1 MISDYFKISNL
12 NIFNKFRI
20 EVSVRMLTY
29 SFSDTGSDSLYQHL
43 YKCIKNDILSRNLRA
58 GEKLPSKRS
67 FAKNLGISVI
77 TVENAYAQLIS
88 EGYLYSVPKKGFFVS
103 DISALPPCAAFGQ
116 STPARS
122 LSGAAFDQN
131 SSVRSLS
138 GTAFRQSGTARSL
151 SDAAFGQ
158 SSTAQSLPDAARLP
172 GSAGVAGHPAPC
184 IDLTGNRTDIRN
196 FPFSI
201 WAKLAREVLNE
212 SRQELVTNPPC
223 GGVMK
228 LRRAIVRH
236 LRDFRGIIVTP
247 EQIIMGAGTEYL
259 YSLLI
264 QLLGFDKT
272 YAVEDPGYRKI
283 ARIYGKHRVSCCH
296 IPLDA
301 SGVCVPALEASGA
314 DVLHLSPSHHFP
326 TGLVTPIS
334 RRYELLGWAARA
346 EDRYIIE
353 DDYDSEFRM
362 SGNPIPAMQSID
374 LSEKVIYINTFTKTL
389 ASTVRIS
396 YMILPRHLADRFYR
410 ELSFYSCTV
419 SNFEQY
425 TLAHFIENGSFE
437 KHLNR
442 MRSYYHKKRDMLIDR
457 IRRSELAPFAAIR
470 EENSGLHFI
479 LELQTAL
486 SDAEVCERALQK
498 GLRIAALSGFYA
510 QLAPGIEHRFIVN
523 YSALPEEQIDE
534 AIRILC
540 DILNENTE
548 AETSQTAEQS

>member
-1 MISDYFKISNL
+1 MSILNL
-12 NIFNKFRI
+12 FNKSRI
-20 EVSVRMLTY
+20 EVHGKMLTY

-43 YKCIKNDILSRNLRA
+43 YKCIKNDILARNLRA

-103 DISALPPCAAFGQ
+103 DISMLPSGAAFGQ
-116 STPARS
+116 NST
-122 LSGAAFDQN
+122 
-131 SSVRSLS
+131 
-138 GTAFRQSGTARSL
+138 TRSL
-151 SDAAFGQ
+151 SDAARQTNITNSARMSNSADVGDTTELTGL
-158 SSTAQSLPDAARLP
+158 SSPL
-172 GSAGVAGHPAPC
+172 
-184 IDLTGNRTDIRN
+184 IDLTSNQTDIRN

-201 WAKLAREVLNE
+201 WAKLVREVLNE
-212 SRQELVTNPPC
+212 NQQELVTNPPC
-223 GGVMK
+223 GGVRE
-228 LRRAIVRH
+228 LRSAIARH
-236 LRDFRGIIVTP
+236 LKDFRGISVAP

-283 ARIYGKHRVSCCH
+283 ARIYEKHRVACRH
-296 IPLDA
+296 VPLDE
-301 SGVCVPALEASGA
+301 SGVCVSALEESGA

-334 RRYELLGWAARA
+334 RRYELLGWASRA
-346 EDRYIIE
+346 GSRYLIE

-362 SGNPIPAMQSID
+362 SGNPIPALQSID
-374 LSEKVIYINTFTKTL
+374 LSEKVVYINTFTKTL

-442 MRSYYHKKRDMLIDR
+442 MRSYYHKKRDLLIDR
-457 IRRSELAPFAAIR
+457 IRQSELAPRAVIR
-470 EENSGLHFI
+470 EENAGLHFI
-479 LELQTAL
+479 LELQTTL
-486 SDAEVCERALQK
+486 SDEEVCKRALQK

-510 QLAPGIEHRFIVN
+510 RLAPGVEHRFIVN
-523 YSALPEEQIDE
+523 YSALPEEQIDG

-540 DILNENTE
+540 ESIG
-548 AETSQTAEQS
+548 

>member
-122 LSGAAFDQN
+122 LSGAT
-131 SSVRSLS
+131 S
-138 GTAFRQSGTARSL
+138 GQSGTAQSL
-151 SDAAFGQ
+151 SGA
-158 SSTAQSLPDAARLP
+158 THLP
-172 GSAGVAGHPAPC
+172 GSADAAGRPTPR

-228 LRRAIVRH
+228 LRSAIARH
-236 LRDFRGIIVTP
+236 LKDFRGITVAP

-264 QLLGFDKT
+264 QLLGFDKI

-301 SGVCVPALEASGA
+301 NGVCVPALEASGA

>member
-1 MISDYFKISNL
+1 
-12 NIFNKFRI
+12 
-20 EVSVRMLTY
+20 MLTY

-43 YKCIKNDILSRNLRA
+43 YKCIKNDILARNLRA
-58 GEKLPSKRS
+58 GEKLPSKRT

-103 DISALPPCAAFGQ
+103 DISMLPSGTAFGQ
-116 STPARS
+116 NSTARSLSKAAFSQNGTVRS
-122 LSGAAFDQN
+122 LSGAAFGQN
-131 SSVRSLS
+131 STARPLS
-138 GTAFRQSGTARSL
+138 GAEKQAGTAN
-151 SDAAFGQ
+151 
-158 SSTAQSLPDAARLP
+158 LPSP
-172 GSAGVAGHPAPC
+172 P
-184 IDLTGNRTDIRN
+184 IDLTSNQTDIRN

-201 WAKLAREVLNE
+201 WAKLVREVLNE
-212 SRQELVTNPPC
+212 NQQELVTNPPC
-223 GGVMK
+223 GGVWE
-228 LRRAIVRH
+228 LRSAIARH
-236 LRDFRGIIVTP
+236 LKDFRGINVAP

-283 ARIYGKHRVSCCH
+283 ARIYEKHKVACRH
-296 IPLDA
+296 IPLDE
-301 SGVCVPALEASGA
+301 SGVCVSALEKSGA

-346 EDRYIIE
+346 EGRCLIE

-362 SGNPIPAMQSID
+362 TGNPIPAMQSID
-374 LSEKVIYINTFTKTL
+374 LSEKVVYINTFTKTL

-437 KHLNR
+437 KHINR
-442 MRSYYHKKRDMLIDR
+442 MRSYYHKKRDLLIQK
-457 IRRSELAPFAAIR
+457 IRQSELAPHAIIR
-470 EENSGLHFI
+470 EEDAGLHFI
-479 LELQTAL
+479 LELRTGL
-486 SDAEVCERALQK
+486 SDTEICRRALQK
-498 GLRIAALSGFYA
+498 GLRIAALSSFYA
-510 QLAPGIEHRFIVN
+510 QMASGIEHRFIVN

-540 DILNENTE
+540 EIIT
-548 AETSQTAEQS
+548 

>member
-1 MISDYFKISNL
+1 
-12 NIFNKFRI
+12 
-20 EVSVRMLTY
+20 MLTY
-29 SFSDTGSDSLYQHL
+29 SFSDTGSDSLYRHL
-43 YKCIKNDILSRNLRA
+43 YKCIKNDILTRTLRA
-58 GEKLPSKRS
+58 GEKLPSKRT

-88 EGYLYSVPKKGFFVS
+88 EGYLYSIPKKGFFVS
-103 DISALPPCAAFGQ
+103 DISMLPPKAALSQNSPSRLQALPEETERPGRAEPAGTSPLYQ
-116 STPARS
+116 SDSA
-122 LSGAAFDQN
+122 
-131 SSVRSLS
+131 
-138 GTAFRQSGTARSL
+138 GTADPSGGRGPL
-151 SDAAFGQ
+151 
-158 SSTAQSLPDAARLP
+158 
-172 GSAGVAGHPAPC
+172 
-184 IDLTGNRTDIRN
+184 IDLTSNQTDIRN

-201 WAKLAREVLNE
+201 WAKLVREVLNE
-212 SRQELVTNPPC
+212 SQQELVTNPPC
-223 GGVMK
+223 GGVQK
-228 LRRAIVRH
+228 LRSAIAKH
-236 LRDFRGIIVTP
+236 LRDFRGITVAP

-283 ARIYGKHRVSCCH
+283 ARIYEKHKVACRH
-296 IPLDA
+296 IPLDEY
-301 SGVCVPALEASGA
+301 GVCVPALEESGA

-346 EDRYIIE
+346 ENRYIIE

-362 SGNPIPAMQSID
+362 NGNPIPAMQSID
-374 LSEKVIYINTFTKTL
+374 LSEKVVYINTFTKTL

-396 YMILPRHLADRFYR
+396 YMILPRHLAERFYR

-425 TLAHFIENGSFE
+425 TLARFIENGSFE

-442 MRSYYHKKRDMLIDR
+442 MRSYYHKKRDLLIDR
-457 IRRSELAPFAAIR
+457 IRRSELNPRAIIR

-479 LELQTAL
+479 LELRTSL
-486 SDAEVCERALQK
+486 SDAEVCERMLQK
-498 GLRIAALSGFYA
+498 GLRIAALSSFYS
-510 QLAPGIEHRFIVN
+510 QFTPGIEHRFIVN

-534 AIRILC
+534 MIRILC
-540 DILNENTE
+540 SVIDGKDGLPQI
-548 AETSQTAEQS
+548 ARQS

>member
-1 MISDYFKISNL
+1 
-12 NIFNKFRI
+12 
-20 EVSVRMLTY
+20 MLTY
-29 SFSDTGSDSLYQHL
+29 SFSDAGSDSLYQHL
-43 YKCIKNDILSRNLRA
+43 YKCIKNDILARNLRA

-103 DISALPPCAAFGQ
+103 DISMLPPEAAF
-116 STPARS
+116 S
-122 LSGAAFDQN
+122 QN
-131 SSVRSLS
+131 VSI
-138 GTAFRQSGTARSL
+138 RSL
-151 SDAAFGQ
+151 SDAIKRADMTDYTEKAYPADAGETAGLASPFG
-158 SSTAQSLPDAARLP
+158 AAHLP
-172 GSAGVAGHPAPC
+172 GKIDPAGLVGTGGNLAPL
-184 IDLTGNRTDIRN
+184 IDLTSNQTDIRN

-201 WAKLAREVLNE
+201 WAKLVREILNE
-212 SRQELVTNPPC
+212 NQQELVTNPPC
-223 GGVMK
+223 GGVLK
-228 LRRAIVRH
+228 LRASIARH
-236 LRDFRGIIVTP
+236 LKDFRGISVAP

-272 YAVEDPGYRKI
+272 YAVEDPGYQKI
-283 ARIYGKHRVSCCH
+283 ARIYEKHKVACRH
-296 IPLDA
+296 IPLDE
-301 SGVCVPALEASGA
+301 SGVCVPALEESGA

-346 EDRYIIE
+346 EGRYIIE

-425 TLAHFIENGSFE
+425 TLARFIENGSFE

-442 MRSYYHKKRDMLIDR
+442 MRSYYHRKRDLLISR
-457 IRRSELAPFAAIR
+457 IRGSELNPRAVIR
-470 EENSGLHFI
+470 EENAGLHFI
-479 LELQTAL
+479 LELQTGL
-486 SDAEVCERALQK
+486 SDKEVCEQALQK
-498 GLRIAALSGFYA
+498 GLKIAALSGFY
-510 QLAPGIEHRFIVN
+510 LRDTPEIEHRFVVN
-523 YSALPEEQIDE
+523 YSALREEQIDE

-540 DILNENTE
+540 ESID
-548 AETSQTAEQS
+548 

>member
-1 MISDYFKISNL
+1 
-12 NIFNKFRI
+12 
-20 EVSVRMLTY
+20 MLTY

-43 YKCIKNDILSRNLRA
+43 YKCIKNDILARNLCA
-58 GEKLPSKRS
+58 GEKLPSKRT

-88 EGYLYSVPKKGFFVS
+88 EGYLYSIPKKGFFVS
-103 DISALPPCAAFGQ
+103 DISMLP
-116 STPARS
+116 
-122 LSGAAFDQN
+122 SGAAFKQN
-131 SSVRSLS
+131 DLTFPSSNGAERAYLSNSAGKPNPADVGEALGLAGLS
-138 GTAFRQSGTARSL
+138 GTAHPVDAAGTATL
-151 SDAAFGQ
+151 IDQ
-158 SSTAQSLPDAARLP
+158 SHLTSGACATCLPA
-172 GSAGVAGHPAPC
+172 SF
-184 IDLTGNRTDIRN
+184 IDLTSNQTDIRN

-201 WAKLAREVLNE
+201 WAKLVREVLNE
-212 SRQELVTNPPC
+212 SQQELVTNPPC
-223 GGVMK
+223 GGVWE
-228 LRRAIVRH
+228 LRSAIAKH
-236 LRDFRGIIVTP
+236 LKDFRGIIVAP

-283 ARIYGKHRVSCCH
+283 ARIYEKHRVACRH
-296 IPLDA
+296 IPLDE

-346 EDRYIIE
+346 EGRYLIE

-362 SGNPIPAMQSID
+362 TGNPIPAMQSID

-425 TLAHFIENGSFE
+425 TLARFIENGSFE

-442 MRSYYHKKRDMLIDR
+442 MRSYYHKKRDLLIER
-457 IRRSELAPFAAIR
+457 IRQSELNPHAVIR

-479 LELQTAL
+479 LELRTAL
-486 SDAEVCERALQK
+486 PDAEVCDRALQR
-498 GLRIAALSGFYA
+498 GLRIAALSSFYTHGT
-510 QLAPGIEHRFIVN
+510 PEVEHRFIVN
-523 YSALPEEQIDE
+523 YSALREEQIDE

-540 DILNENTE
+540 ESID
-548 AETSQTAEQS
+548 

>member
-1 MISDYFKISNL
+1 MSILNL
-12 NIFNKFRI
+12 FNKSRI
-20 EVSVRMLTY
+20 EVSGKMLTY

-43 YKCIKNDILSRNLRA
+43 YKCIKNDILARNLRA
-58 GEKLPSKRS
+58 GEKLPSKRT

-103 DISALPPCAAFGQ
+103 DISMLPSGTAFGQ
-116 STPARS
+116 SNLT
-122 LSGAAFDQN
+122 
-131 SSVRSLS
+131 
-138 GTAFRQSGTARSL
+138 RSL
-151 SDAAFGQ
+151 SDAAERTNMKNPGGKPDH
-158 SSTAQSLPDAARLP
+158 ADIEEAPGLASLP
-172 GSAGVAGHPAPC
+172 SSF
-184 IDLTGNRTDIRN
+184 IDLTSNQTDIRN

-201 WAKLAREVLNE
+201 WAKLVREVLNE
-212 SRQELVTNPPC
+212 NQQELVTNPPC
-223 GGVMK
+223 GGVWE
-228 LRRAIVRH
+228 LRSAITRH
-236 LRDFRGIIVTP
+236 LKDFRGISVAP

-283 ARIYGKHRVSCCH
+283 ARIYEKHKVACRH
-296 IPLDA
+296 IPLDE
-301 SGVCVPALEASGA
+301 SGVCVSALEKSGA

-346 EDRYIIE
+346 GGRYLIE

-362 SGNPIPAMQSID
+362 IGNPIPAMQSID
-374 LSEKVIYINTFTKTL
+374 LSEKVVYINTFTKTL

-437 KHLNR
+437 KHINR
-442 MRSYYHKKRDMLIDR
+442 MRSYYHKKRDLLIQK
-457 IRRSELAPFAAIR
+457 IRQSELAPHAIIR
-470 EENSGLHFI
+470 EEDAGLHFI
-479 LELQTAL
+479 LELHTGL
-486 SDAEVCERALQK
+486 SDTEICRRALQK
-498 GLRIAALSGFYA
+498 ELRIAALSSFYA
-510 QLAPGIEHRFIVN
+510 QMAPGIEHRFIVN

-540 DILNENTE
+540 EIIT
-548 AETSQTAEQS
+548 

>member
-1 MISDYFKISNL
+1 MSIL
-12 NIFNKFRI
+12 NKFNMSRI
-20 EVSVRMLTY
+20 EVPGQMLTY
-29 SFSDTGSDSLYQHL
+29 SFSDVGSDSLYQYL
-43 YKCIKNDILSRNLRA
+43 YKCIKNDILTRNLRA

-67 FAKNLGISVI
+67 FAKNLGVSVI

-88 EGYLYSVPKKGFFVS
+88 EGYLYSLPKRGFFVS
-103 DISALPPCAAFGQ
+103 DISMLPPEAAFGQ
-116 STPARS
+116 NGPV
-122 LSGAAFDQN
+122 Q
-131 SSVRSLS
+131 
-138 GTAFRQSGTARSL
+138 SL
-151 SDAAFGQ
+151 SDAMKRASMTNPAGK
-158 SSTAQSLPDAARLP
+158 SYPPDTEETAERTTLP
-172 GSAGVAGHPAPC
+172 GAAHPPDRTNPAGLFDTADRPALL
-184 IDLTGNRTDIRN
+184 IDLTSNQTDIRN

-201 WAKLAREVLNE
+201 WAKLVREILNE
-212 SRQELVTNPPC
+212 NQQELVTNPPC
-223 GGVMK
+223 GGVLK
-228 LRRAIVRH
+228 LRTAIARH
-236 LRDFRGIIVTP
+236 LRDFRGIVVAP

-259 YSLLI
+259 YGLLI

-283 ARIYGKHRVSCCH
+283 ARIYEKHKVACRH
-296 IPLDA
+296 IPMDENGIRI
-301 SGVCVPALEASGA
+301 SALERSGA

-334 RRYELLGWAARA
+334 RRYELLGWAASS
-346 EDRYIIE
+346 ENRYIIE

-374 LSEKVIYINTFTKTL
+374 LSEKVVYINTFTKTL

-396 YMILPRHLADRFYR
+396 YMILPRHLAERFYR

-425 TLAHFIENGSFE
+425 TLARFIENGSFE

-442 MRSYYHKKRDMLIDR
+442 MRSYYHKKRDLLIDR
-457 IRRSELAPFAAIR
+457 IRKSELNPRALIR
-470 EENSGLHFI
+470 EENAGLHFI

-486 SDAEVCERALQK
+486 SDEEVCTRALQK

-510 QLAPGIEHRFIVN
+510 QFTPGIEHRFIVN

-540 DILNENTE
+540 ESIG
-548 AETSQTAEQS
+548 